1 MAELLVPIIGDRIV
15 FLEELEKLRKS
26 PQENHS
32 PCVDETALAAASS
45 VEHVKNSS
53 RNSEDQQPETSGC
66 EAGPSSSTSTDVVW
80 HDLPDYK

>member
-1 MAELLVPIIGDRIV
+1 MAESLVPVIADRIV
-15 FLEELEKLRKS
+15 FLEELEKLKKTS
-26 PQENHS
+26 QENHS

-53 RNSEDQQPETSGC
+53 RNGEDQQPETSECG
-66 EAGPSSSTSTDVVW
+66 AGPSSSTSTDVVL